1 MKLLEENE
9 EEQLNAAVDHCLEKG
24 LTAVQPADLKSGN
37 WRRRLPLYKK
47 ASEKIRIHHQVNI
60 NDPKEMR
67 EVHGRV

>member
-47 ASEKIRIHHQVNI
+47 RLKNPDSSSGQHQRSKRNARI
-60 NDPKEMR
+60 
-67 EVHGRV
+67 HGRV